1 MGKKITSINLTN
13 CRAYYGTYDSV
24 SLPLGQN
31 LLIYGENG
39 SGKSSLYKALNSY
52 FRRSTDPSILYIKN
66 RYQTDEEGEINIS
79 FSEFDA
85 DGQIIAGSEEKYT
98 FSTISTDNEVPFIQD
113 ATRIKGFLDY
123 TDLLK
128 VYLHS
133 EPRPNLFK
141 LIVLTLLSNH
151 IPLASGGAFEFGK
164 KWKQLHV
171 DLVTKAYTRR
181 SRSHQAALKELP
193 IFEVHLRSTLSLV
206 FDELNR
212 LLRTYFSDLHIQ
224 LEYQLQ
230 PLKFNYEGHSGWHT
244 TADLRLDITKDGLPV
259 IGDYSDYL
267 NEARLSA
274 IAICL
279 YLSSLLQNPTAID
292 LKILYL
298 DDVFIGLD
306 AGNRLP
312 ILNIL
317 REEFSSYQIFI
328 STYDRHWF
336 ELAKKHFE
344 IHSIKDWLNIEIYV
358 GMETVGLTSITK
370 PILVK
375 GESNYEKA
383 VKYLHNRTKPDYP
396 AAANYFRKALE
407 ELVPKYIPGYELAN
421 EEKIQ
426 IADFKLTSL
435 LYRTKAFIE
444 KTSNDSIEINQI
456 IGLLHI
462 LLHPL
467 SHHEISAP
475 IYKAE
480 LLILEEIFVKLESRL
495 KSMDIDANY
504 QCICDPTTKL
514 KVSFT
519 VDAATNHNIYYE
531 LALKEAMIIRQSAA
545 GPPILLTG
553 KCFAERTY
561 GVNNGASLKEFKPK
575 KNDSKFAYLS
585 LEDAVDKIY
594 TFLLGFTGV
603 NFPKP
608 VNYLNVI
615 EFHDGNGWIPLS
627 SQIIWR

>member
-13 CRAYYGTYDSV
+13 CRAYYGSYDSL

-52 FRRSTDPSILYIKN
+52 FLRSNDPSTLYIKN
-66 RYQTDEEGEINIS
+66 RYQPNDEGEINIS
-79 FSEFDA
+79 FSEFDVA
-85 DGQIIAGSEEKYT
+85 GEIIAGTGASYT
-98 FSTISTDNEVPFIQD
+98 FSTLHTDNEVAFIQN
-113 ATRIKGFLDY
+113 AARIKGFLDY

-151 IPLASGGAFEFGK
+151 IPLASGGAFEFGR
-164 KWKQLHV
+164 KWRQLHV
-171 DLVTKAYTRR
+171 DLITKAYTRR
-181 SRSHQAALKELP
+181 SRGHQAALKELP
-193 IFEVHLRSTLSLV
+193 IYEVHLRSTLSLV

-212 LLRTYFSDLHIQ
+212 LLRTYFSDLNIQ

-230 PLKFNYEGHSGWHT
+230 PLNFNYDEQSGWYT

-317 REEFSSYQIFI
+317 RNEFSSYQIFI

-344 IHSIKDWLNIEIYV
+344 IHSINNWLSIEIYV
-358 GMETVGLTSITK
+358 GTDTVGIQSITK

-383 VKYLHNRTKPDYP
+383 VQYLHNRTKPDYP

-407 ELVPKYIPGYELAN
+407 ELVPKYIPSYELTN

-435 LYRTKAFIE
+435 LYRTKSFIE

-467 SHHEISAP
+467 SHHEISSP

-480 LLILEEIFVKLESRL
+480 LLVLEEIFVKLENRL
-495 KSMDIDANY
+495 KSMDIGANY

-514 KVSFT
+514 KVSF
-519 VDAATNHNIYYE
+519 VIDATINYNIYYE
-531 LALKEAMIIRQSAA
+531 LALKEAMIIRRSAV
-545 GPPILLTG
+545 GPPNLLTG
-553 KCFAERTY
+553 KCFTERTY
-561 GVNNGASLKEFKPK
+561 GMNNGASLKEFKPK
-575 KNDSKFAYLS
+575 RNDSKFSYLS
-585 LEDAVDKIY
+585 LEDAVDKIHAY
-594 TFLLGFTGV
+594 LLGFTGV
-603 NFPKP
+603 NIPKP
-608 VNYLNVI
+608 VNYLSVI
-615 EFHDGNGWIPLS
+615 EFHDGNGWVPLS
-627 SQIIWR
+627 SQINWR